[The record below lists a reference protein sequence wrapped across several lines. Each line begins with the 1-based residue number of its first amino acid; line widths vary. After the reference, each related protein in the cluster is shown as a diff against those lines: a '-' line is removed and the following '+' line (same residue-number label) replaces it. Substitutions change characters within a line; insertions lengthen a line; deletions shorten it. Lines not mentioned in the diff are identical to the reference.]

1 MRFAYRVLP
10 RAKRQECLP
19 RRWPGTRQESEGSGH
34 PEGSERLGHLPG
46 CEHRS
51 PFRVALG
58 LCPRPRDAG
67 KRPRLCKFERAR
79 FLHLA
84 RPDVTRRCILTIY
97 QVRVGPTRAPA
108 TLHRVCWRSG
118 NVRFEDIGLIFLPLF
133 FLLLYWLLPFPED
146 DLPSPATGVD
156 ESAEEARVALSAEMT
171 QSPRPRPP
179 STVEAITT
187 LVLFGLL
194 GAFVLLLRSVGMPR
208 RT

>member
-1 MRFAYRVLP
+1 M
-10 RAKRQECLP
+10 
-19 RRWPGTRQESEGSGH
+19 
-34 PEGSERLGHLPG
+34 
-46 CEHRS
+46 
-51 PFRVALG
+51 
-58 LCPRPRDAG
+58 
-67 KRPRLCKFERAR
+67 
-79 FLHLA
+79 
-84 RPDVTRRCILTIY
+84 
-97 QVRVGPTRAPA
+97 
-108 TLHRVCWRSG
+108 
-118 NVRFEDIGLIFLPLF
+118 RFEDIGLIFLPLF